1 MTTPTALPRHDR
13 VPDRRRDRTIVA
25 GLHAIGLIL
34 LALHGWVRTLPPT
47 PAPIPE
53 PGDAENAWWGLWP
66 VTDVPTPFMLL
77 GALAILA
84 AMAWGWWWLERG
96 DADQIHTGL
105 HLRWV
110 VVLLL
115 GIAFFAFPIV
125 HTRWGDAYMLAHG
138 IAWPDPAL
146 RLTHSWQ
153 APLDLFLH
161 SQVWLALHDARGWED
176 AVPVYRLLSPLAGL
190 IYLGGAL
197 RISSDER
204 IAPGLLSFG
213 LLTTLGLMQL
223 FFGYVENYSF
233 AAAGM
238 LLYLGLGLRV
248 LQGTTPLWTA
258 ATLLALTHATHPSTL
273 VLAPSLLYL
282 GRHTVHNEPNVLPR
296 RVEASGKRL
305 PQGTEAW
312 VRVVLAIALP
322 MLLVGGATLLFMERG
337 GHGIAALLS
346 SDRPG
351 GGDGRWFVPL
361 WQTTTRWEHYTL
373 FSWPHLAD
381 LLNQQALVAPV
392 VLPALFWLALCRW
405 NITGRTTDSV
415 EGAEAGVRRA
425 AVQFAAIAAVCSLL
439 FSFVWNPDYGGQR
452 DWDLFSLTA
461 LPVTLW
467 LIVLAPTVARPRTL
481 TAGMVPLLLLQAL
494 HTAAWIYQNTLPW
507 DWP

>member
-1 MTTPTALPRHDR
+1 MTIPTA
-13 VPDRRRDRTIVA
+13 VPRRDRAIIA

-53 PGDAENAWWGLWP
+53 PSDAESAWWGLWP
-66 VTDVPTPFMLL
+66 ATDVPTPFMLL
-77 GALAILA
+77 GTFVVVA
-84 AMAWGWWWLERG
+84 AMVWGWWRLERG
-96 DADQIHTGL
+96 TDRTGAS
-105 HLRWV
+105 LRRRWWV
-110 VVLLL
+110 ALLL

-153 APLDLFLH
+153 APLDVFLH
-161 SQVWLALHDARGWED
+161 SQVWLALHDSRGWED

-190 IYLGGAL
+190 VYLGGAL
-197 RISSDER
+197 LISGDER
-204 IAPGLLSFG
+204 IAPGWFSFG

-233 AAAGM
+233 AAAGA

-248 LQGTTPLWTA
+248 LQGTSPLWQA
-258 ATLLALTHATHPSTL
+258 ALLLALTHATHPSTL

-282 GRHTVHNEPNVLPR
+282 GWHSVRNRSGDLPERFKAFGKLPR
-296 RVEASGKRL
+296 
-305 PQGTEAW
+305 GTGAW
-312 VRVVLAIALP
+312 VRVVLAMALP
-322 MLLVGGATLLFMERG
+322 MLLVGSATFLLMERG
-337 GHGIAALLS
+337 GHGIAALLT

-361 WQTTTRWEHYTL
+361 WQTTTRWEHTTL

-392 VLPALFWLALCRW
+392 VLPALLWLALCRW
-405 NITGRTTDSV
+405 NIADRATDSV
-415 EGAEAGVRRA
+415 GSAEDGLRRA
-425 AVQFAAIAAVCSLL
+425 AVQFAAVAAVCSLL

-461 LPVTLW
+461 LPLTLW
-467 LIVLAPTVARPRTL
+467 LIALAPTVARPRTL
-481 TAGMVPLLLLQAL
+481 AAGMVPLLLLQAL
-494 HTAAWIYQNTLPW
+494 HTASWIYQNTLPW